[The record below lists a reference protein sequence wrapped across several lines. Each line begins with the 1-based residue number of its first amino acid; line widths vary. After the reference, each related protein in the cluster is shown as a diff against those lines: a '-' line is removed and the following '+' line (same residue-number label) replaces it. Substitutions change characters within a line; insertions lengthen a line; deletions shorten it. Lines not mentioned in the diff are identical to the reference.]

1 MLISFTVLII
11 TGASLIAQLVKN
23 LPAMQE
29 IWVWSLGQ
37 EDPLEKEMANS
48 LQYSCLENPMDRGAW
63 EAKVHGVARV
73 GHDLATKPTNQPS
86 LCNGRELGKLWEM
99 VKERKAWCAAV
110 HGGHKE
116 LDMTGQLNNNNSNH
130 LTIYNINLQCAIYI
144 KTSCC
149 ILQIYTIFSLK
160 IKF

>member
-1 MLISFTVLII
+1 
-11 TGASLIAQLVKN
+11 
-23 LPAMQE
+23 
-29 IWVWSLGQ
+29 
-37 EDPLEKEMANS
+37 
-48 LQYSCLENPMDRGAW
+48 MDRGAW
-63 EAKVHGVARV
+63 QAKVHGVARV

-116 LDMTGQLNNNNSNH
+116 LDMIGQLNNNNSNH